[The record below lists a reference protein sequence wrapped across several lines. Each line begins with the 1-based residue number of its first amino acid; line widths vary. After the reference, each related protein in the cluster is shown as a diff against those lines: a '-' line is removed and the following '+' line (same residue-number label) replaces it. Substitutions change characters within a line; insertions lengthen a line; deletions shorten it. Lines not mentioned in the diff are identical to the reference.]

1 MSQRWRCGRI
11 TWRLQSKMADS
22 SPANSIIEGTVKFRD
37 GKKVREKNLINIT
50 VFSVEQLTLLGPERV
65 D

>member
-37 GKKVREKNLINIT
+37 GKKVGNPINQIT
-50 VFSVEQLTLLGPERV
+50 VF
-65 D
+65 

>member
-1 MSQRWRCGRI
+1 
-11 TWRLQSKMADS
+11 MADS

-50 VFSVEQLTLLGPERV
+50 VFSVEQLTPFGAGKSWLKADIYL
-65 D
+65 